1 MGKIYVEHRIVV
13 RDQVDKIVSDLPA
26 RDMASAQPI
35 YDEAVDALLG
45 GQTVTLQHGA
55 RIICKSD

>member
-1 MGKIYVEHRIVV
+1 MV